1 MVRAQSIRS
10 NLIVSKNFVK
20 VNFYFFRMSF
30 FNNTF
35 LIYSY
40 DYMMRWGRDK
50 LMRFLVFTGRISN
63 EFLEQ
68 MNQAVTEHTSYN

>member
-1 MVRAQSIRS
+1 
-10 NLIVSKNFVK
+10 
-20 VNFYFFRMSF
+20 MSF

>member
-1 MVRAQSIRS
+1 
-10 NLIVSKNFVK
+10 
-20 VNFYFFRMSF
+20 
-30 FNNTF
+30 
-35 LIYSY
+35 
-40 DYMMRWGRDK
+40 MRWGRDK